1 MAGQV
6 SAGVGG
12 AASGRREGPRPDG
25 WWSRWR
31 WGAATAA
38 AAVAS
43 DASASEW
50 WDEGVL
56 GRPPSRR
63 EGLVGALPAIKSPQR
78 PRRER
83 GAAPTGALH
92 CYVVAPSR
100 GARLRSRESNAAL
113 VGGTN
118 AAVTAGIAGLS
129 AGRQWPGASAPSDE
143 RNWDEAERRRW
154 RELFREMLSLFEAS
168 DRIDACVLDGRL
180 SILPVRPSSWRAPP
194 STWPRPRLAAPSG
207 TMTSG
212 DAFRERADEVSRIM
226 LGRWQRKR
234 GLGGGGGLWGL
245 LGFGPW
251 VTDGALPGSMGERMA
266 STDAPDTRQD
276 VDAVDVTAED
286 MKPAAAMGAPELPAW
301 PLQRWLERLWDLI
314 WEQVGPPP
322 GESPT
327 PFILEAVKR
336 AATESWYNEL
346 ERLQPFVP
354 STECGAAGESP
365 QRQRLRSADS
375 AAASVGLDNGGNAE
389 RESRAGVARSN
400 AARTWRSSG
409 NASLSSSRSTF
420 IGAGLAPGGAVPT
433 ATATT
438 TASAVRMD
446 AQNEC
451 CGESMRRHDA
461 RHGRTAIGDPDATDN
476 GVDFGYHDDHTHHTH
491 AVRENDVAVETGRHG
506 ELSDDSASGADVSL
520 AEANADAAA
529 LSAPDVTLHSPERD
543 IAMAPPAEDAAAVSP
558 LSDRVHPAETALT
571 AWPLHG
577 TVDVSVVVYEMNVQQ
592 GMYYEFVGVQ
602 TEAGI
607 AVVLFEDMTNACNFA
622 AELIGPEYPNMTFE
636 PIDVSA
642 ALEMGYFERRHLL
655 LIRGQDTL
663 PSQLRRVPGTFG
675 DAPERPTKHIGMW
688 NVSAYEHL
696 LEITPEDEE
705 LYLRYAVAER
715 EHELRERGFQ
725 AEPLALGDGTNCIQ
739 GTMPLEACREG
750 SARRER
756 GFLYRVVPRPA
767 NGPISVSESPAA
779 EAATTTDTE
788 STNGYLGDM
797 H

>member
-1 MAGQV
+1 MAGPV
-6 SAGVGG
+6 SAAVGG
-12 AASGRREGPRPDG
+12 AASGRREAPRPGG

-31 WGAATAA
+31 WGAATTAA
-38 AAVAS
+38 AAVAA
-43 DASASEW
+43 DASATEW

-56 GRPPSRR
+56 GRSSLRR
-63 EGLVGALPAIKSPQR
+63 EGLAGALPAIKSPQR

-92 CYVVAPSR
+92 CYVAAPSR
-100 GARLRSRESNAAL
+100 GARLWPRESNAAL
-113 VGGTN
+113 VSSTT

-143 RNWDEAERRRW
+143 RSRDEAERRRW

-168 DRIDACVLDGRL
+168 DRIDARVLDGRL
-180 SILPVRPSSWRAPP
+180 RILPVRPSSWRAPP
-194 STWPRPRLAAPSG
+194 STWPRSRLAAPSG
-207 TMTSG
+207 TVTSG

-251 VTDGALPGSMGERMA
+251 VTAGALPDGAEERMA
-266 STDAPDTRQD
+266 STDAPDTHQA
-276 VDAVDVTAED
+276 VDAVDITAED
-286 MKPAAAMGAPELPAW
+286 MKPAAAMDAADTPAW

-336 AATESWYNEL
+336 AAIESWYGEL

-365 QRQRLRSADS
+365 QRQRARCTDS
-375 AAASVGLDNGGNAE
+375 AAVGVGTGNEGNAK
-389 RESRAGVARSN
+389 RVWRAGVACSN
-400 AARTWRSSG
+400 AARTWRSGG

-420 IGAGLAPGGAVPT
+420 IGAALSPGRAVPA
-433 ATATT
+433 ATAGT
-438 TASAVRMD
+438 TAAAVRMD

-476 GVDFGYHDDHTHHTH
+476 GADFGYHDDHTDHTH
-491 AVRENDVAVETGRHG
+491 AVRENGIAVETGRRG
-506 ELSDDSASGADVSL
+506 EFPDDGASGTVASL
-520 AEANADAAA
+520 TEANVDTATVP
-529 LSAPDVTLHSPERD
+529 APDVTLHPPERD
-543 IAMAPPAEDAAAVSP
+543 IAMAPPAADAAAATP
-558 LSDRVHPAETALT
+558 PSDRVHPAEAALT

-592 GMYYEFVGVQ
+592 GLYYEFVGVQ

-607 AVVLFEDMTNACNFA
+607 AVVLFEDMDNACDFA

-642 ALEMGYFERRHLL
+642 ALEMGYFEQRHLL
-655 LIRGQDTL
+655 LIRGQDTI
-663 PSQLRRVPGTFG
+663 PSQLQRVPGTFG

-688 NVSAYEHL
+688 NVSSYERL

-705 LYLRYAVAER
+705 LYQRYAVAER

-725 AEPLALGDGTNCIQ
+725 AEPLALSDGTNCIQ
-739 GTMPLEACREG
+739 GTVPLEGSSEG
-750 SARRER
+750 GAHRER

-767 NGPISVSESPAA
+767 NGPISASESSA
-779 EAATTTDTE
+779 AATATDAE
-788 STNGYLGDM
+788 STNGYPGDM